1 MPSTS
6 NGVGK
11 GMTLYNSIWYL
22 LYNGGLQVTHVR
34 DDLSSHLTFR
44 EELHFHDDY

>member
-22 LYNGGLQVTHVR
+22 LYNMDCRLHIYATICR
-34 DDLSSHLTFR
+34 AHLTFR

>member
-22 LYNGGLQVTHVR
+22 LYNSGLQVTHIR
-34 DDLSSHLTFR
+34 DNLSSRLTLLRGIPFS
-44 EELHFHDDY
+44 